1 MRRIVFGL
9 FLVGG
14 ALTVFLV
21 ERFANNVVSDGIGRL
36 YCGDDYLAP
45 IAGVVS
51 DASCGFNTDLYL
63 VILLSFLIYVG
74 FTVVMFSLLRR
85 RRLKRELFAPAAIEG
100 VNLNRR
106 PRGQTQ
112 TPAPSDLKN
121 NQLAERSRS
130 HVQCRIF
137 WYASGTSTN
146 AQ

>member
-85 RRLKRELFAPAAIEG
+85 RRLKRELE
-100 VNLNRR
+100 LKSRR
-106 PRGQTQ
+106 LVGGLKLEPRLKRTRKARKVPR
-112 TPAPSDLKN
+112 TPP
-121 NQLAERSRS
+121 RS
-130 HVQCRIF
+130 
-137 WYASGTSTN
+137 
-146 AQ
+146 

>member
-85 RRLKRELFAPAAIEG
+85 RRLKRELE
-100 VNLNRR
+100 LKSRR
-106 PRGQTQ
+106 AR
-112 TPAPSDLKN
+112 
-121 NQLAERSRS
+121 ERDS
-130 HVQCRIF
+130 
-137 WYASGTSTN
+137 N
-146 AQ
+146 

>member
-85 RRLKRELFAPAAIEG
+85 RRLKRELKPQTTRTDTDPRPQRP
-100 VNLNRR
+100 LNRR

-112 TPAPSDLKN
+112 KK
-121 NQLAERSRS
+121 
-130 HVQCRIF
+130 
-137 WYASGTSTN
+137 
-146 AQ
+146 